1 MKNGLR
7 KILGMSSAFAL
18 AAVLVALPGCNGDIL
33 PTEAA
38 GGEEVFL
45 AEGGAEPGVV
55 VFEQQAVSY
64 PRFNITLNVVHEPG
78 WTTHV
83 EIWSEESAFPIAIE
97 DPGFEQPTRE
107 HSLSAALLVSQDG
120 SIGPLVYNI
129 YTNPNGWEFRP
140 LRVDAK
146 INARY
151 RYSDGVNVRYG
162 PFSAQHTVSLWFE
175 HAVAAARAG
184 PATSPVY
191 TFELDPMLIEGASAN
206 VVRTKNGVNFRVDTN
221 SLLPGHAYTL
231 WVVIFN
237 EPGQC
242 LTAPGTCT
250 PPDLFNAAAKPDML
264 YGAGTVAGGSGR
276 ATFAGRTQVGD
287 VSGSVQAPVGLLSNG
302 LIDPF
307 GAEFHLVVRDH
318 GPLIPAFMPDMIQTL
333 AGGCTDTGLP
343 AVGAPS
349 PWNDY
354 ALSEAYGG
362 EFGRLGPNHC
372 LDVQFSILSP

>member
-1 MKNGLR
+1 MKYGLR
-7 KILGMSSAFAL
+7 KILGTSSALAL
-18 AAVLVALPGCNGDIL
+18 AAVLVALTGCNDDVL
-33 PTEAA
+33 TTEAA
-38 GGEEVFL
+38 GGK
-45 AEGGAEPGVV
+45 A
-55 VFEQQAVSY
+55 
-64 PRFNITLNVVHEPG
+64 
-78 WTTHV
+78 
-83 EIWSEESAFPIAIE
+83 
-97 DPGFEQPTRE
+97 
-107 HSLSAALLVSQDG
+107 LSAP
-120 SIGPLVYNI
+120 IG
-129 YTNPNGWEFRP
+129 T
-140 LRVDAK
+140 
-146 INARY
+146 
-151 RYSDGVNVRYG
+151 
-162 PFSAQHTVSLWFE
+162 
-175 HAVAAARAG
+175 VAAARAG
-184 PATSPVY
+184 PASSPVY
-191 TFELDPMLIEGASAN
+191 TFPGGPDQMLIDGASAN
-206 VVRTKNGVNFRVDTN
+206 LVRTKNGVNFRVDTN
-221 SLLPGHAYTL
+221 SLQPGHAYTL

-242 LTAPGTCT
+242 LTAPDTCT